1 MLVSLY
7 LRESRADKYN
17 DSIESQA
24 RFLEKKLQMLRN
36 QYDPYLQ
43 HEDEEDSLTGLGG
56 IY

>member
-36 QYDPYLQ
+36 QYDPYLK